1 METNFEHY
9 KDEVLIELAC
19 NSSSTCDFKRK
30 HILNTD
36 DCRTI
41 SCEDCKQRIKEWF
54 KEEYQ
59 PEPKVEIDWAKVPK
73 NTLVYVSNNLNDNGT
88 LKFKRIRHFC
98 KYTNKKFFAYN
109 DGFSSDDRN
118 ALSTWIYCQLVLP
131 EDIEKYKK

>member
-9 KDEVLIELAC
+9 KDEILIETLY

-54 KEEYQ
+54 KKEYQ
-59 PEPKVEIDWAKVPK
+59 PEPKVEIDWPKVPK
-73 NTLVYVSNNLNDNGT
+73 DTLVYVANALNEDRT
-88 LKFKRIRHFC
+88 LKRKKIRHFC
-98 KYTNKKFFAYN
+98 NYTGESFLTYN
-109 DGFSSDDRN
+109 DGYSSN
-118 ALSTWIYCQLVLP
+118 EMQNTISWNYCELVLP
-131 EDIEKYKK
+131 EDVEKYKK